1 MSQWC
6 RPQAPRRLGEERLPR
21 KVSYCEYRTDLKAG
35 EIEQSFGLK
44 PSGDSV
50 GWPGFPDRLMASV
63 FRQPVSNLWRPS
75 VSFRTRQ
82 AKVWWTESRMWKAL
96 KGNTNPWEYRLGSSQ
111 QCMGPRRTRQWS
123 NALKSR
129 PLRGERFS
137 SEEHSMCE
145 GQRQEG
151 QGAEV
156 ILSGC

>member
-1 MSQWC
+1 M
-6 RPQAPRRLGEERLPR
+6 PR

-50 GWPGFPDRLMASV
+50 EWSGFPERMMASV

-96 KGNTNPWEYRLGSSQ
+96 KGNTNPWEYRLGSLQ

>member
-1 MSQWC
+1 LSQWC
-6 RPQAPRRLGEERLPR
+6 RPQSPRRLGEERLPR

-35 EIEQSFGLK
+35 EIEQSFVLK

>member
-6 RPQAPRRLGEERLPR
+6 RPQAPRRSGEERLHCG
-21 KVSYCEYRTDLKAG
+21 VSYCEYRTDLKAG
-35 EIEQSFGLK
+35 ESEQSFGLK

-50 GWPGFPDRLMASV
+50 EWSGFPERMMASV

-96 KGNTNPWEYRLGSSQ
+96 KGNTNPWEYRLGSLQ